1 MYYIKQ
7 IGEKDCGFT
16 ALKMLLATIH
26 KDRNYLFYRE
36 FEKDYSLSLKNIIDI
51 AKKENVNLEGFNY
64 QNKEALF
71 KEKPKYSLAII
82 EDNNKLHMVFVKK
95 IKNNSIIL
103 YDPEYGKIKYSK
115 KEFIQKWNGQI
126 LIVKNYLKKKFD
138 VKIRN
143 SEKIHNL
150 IFSLLIVIS
159 HVLFLTSL
167 YFVKSN
173 NNFLIP
179 LLIFLAY
186 LLFNLFI
193 ENSLINLMYKIDKN
207 IKKILLNRKNDRY
220 KTYVDLTNYKVNYFT
235 RNINITNSIMTF
247 LSGCFILGINS
258 YLNLIIILIILF
270 IKILINLL
278 FNNMKKKKKIELIKL
293 ENSLKNNQNFNDKD
307 YDKITKNTYDIL
319 RIEEVSKIITIGLIF
334 FITILLTSFQKTI
347 TLNFLLFHFF
357 AFLFLNDSLDK
368 LFIYFLDPKD
378 NKYYLNL
385 RRYYDNNY

>member
-1 MYYIKQ
+1 MYYVKQ

-16 ALKMLLATIH
+16 ALKMLLATVH
-26 KDRNYLFYRE
+26 KDKNYLFYRE

-51 AKKENVNLEGFNY
+51 AKKENVVLEGFAY
-64 QNKEALF
+64 QKKEELF

-115 KEFIQKWNGQI
+115 KEFLDRWNGQI
-126 LIVKNYLKKKFD
+126 LITKSYLRKKFD
-138 VKIRN
+138 IKIN
-143 SEKIHNL
+143 KGEKIHNL
-150 IFSLLIVIS
+150 IFSFLIVIS
-159 HVLFLTSL
+159 HILFLTSL

-193 ENSLINLMYKIDKN
+193 ENLLINLMYKIDKN
-207 IKKILLNRKNDRY
+207 IKKILENRKNDRY
-220 KTYVDLTNYKVNYFT
+220 KTYIDLTNYKVNYYT
-235 RNINITNSIMTF
+235 RNINITNSIMSF

-258 YLNLIIILIILF
+258 YLNLIVILIILF
-270 IKILINLL
+270 IKVLMNYL
-278 FNNMKKKKKIELIKL
+278 FNNMKKKKKIKLIEL
-293 ENSLKNNQNFNDKD
+293 ENSLKNNQNFNIDN

-319 RIEEVSKIITIGLIF
+319 RIEEVNKIIMIGIVF
-334 FITILLTSFQKTI
+334 FITILLTSFQKSI
-347 TLNFLLFHFF
+347 SLNFLLFHFF
-357 AFLFLNDSLDK
+357 AFLFLNDSLEK
-368 LFIYFLDPKD
+368 IFSYLLDPKD

>member
-71 KEKPKYSLAII
+71 KEKPRYSLAII

-207 IKKILLNRKNDRY
+207 IKKILINRKNDRY
-220 KTYVDLTNYKVNYFT
+220 KTYIDLTNYKVNYFI

>member
-1 MYYIKQ
+1 
-7 IGEKDCGFT
+7 
-16 ALKMLLATIH
+16 
-26 KDRNYLFYRE
+26 
-36 FEKDYSLSLKNIIDI
+36 
-51 AKKENVNLEGFNY
+51 
-64 QNKEALF
+64 
-71 KEKPKYSLAII
+71 
-82 EDNNKLHMVFVKK
+82 
-95 IKNNSIIL
+95 
-103 YDPEYGKIKYSK
+103 
-115 KEFIQKWNGQI
+115 
-126 LIVKNYLKKKFD
+126 
-138 VKIRN
+138 
-143 SEKIHNL
+143 
-150 IFSLLIVIS
+150 
-159 HVLFLTSL
+159 
-167 YFVKSN
+167 
-173 NNFLIP
+173 
-179 LLIFLAY
+179 
-186 LLFNLFI
+186 
-193 ENSLINLMYKIDKN
+193 
-207 IKKILLNRKNDRY
+207 
-220 KTYVDLTNYKVNYFT
+220 
-235 RNINITNSIMTF
+235 MTF

-270 IKILINLL
+270 IKILISLL

>member
-207 IKKILLNRKNDRY
+207 IKKILINRKNDRY

-270 IKILINLL
+270 IKILISLL

>member
-36 FEKDYSLSLKNIIDI
+36 FEKDYSLSLKNIIEI

-270 IKILINLL
+270 IKVLINLL

-368 LFIYFLDPKD
+368 LFNYFLDPKD